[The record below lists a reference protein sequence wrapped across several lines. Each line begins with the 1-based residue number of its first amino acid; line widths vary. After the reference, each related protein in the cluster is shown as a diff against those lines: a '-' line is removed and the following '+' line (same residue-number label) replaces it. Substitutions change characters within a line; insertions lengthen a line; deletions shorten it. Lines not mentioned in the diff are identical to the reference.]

1 MARILSIEDSIY
13 QRTKI
18 ARVLE
23 TEGHLVLQAADGVEG
38 LMMAAT
44 SDPDCILCD
53 LIMPQMSGLELLQQL
68 HDKNLKVPVI
78 ILTADIQN
86 TTREECLALGAVD
99 FLNKPLKPEELL
111 AAVRQV
117 LAKSQ
122 SPEANP

>member
-53 LIMPQMSGLELLQQL
+53 LIMPQIGGLELLQQL
-68 HDKNLKVPVI
+68 HEKNLKVPVI
-78 ILTADIQN
+78 ILTADIQD
-86 TTREECLALGAVD
+86 TTREECLALGAVN
-99 FLNKPLKPEELL
+99 FLNKPVQPEELL
-111 AAVRQV
+111 AAVRRV
-117 LAKSQ
+117 LAQSQ
-122 SPEANP
+122 SSEANP

>member
-23 TEGHLVLQAADGVEG
+23 TEGYLVLQAADGVEG
-38 LMMAAT
+38 LMMAAS

-53 LIMPQMSGLELLQQL
+53 LIMPQMNGLELLQQL
-68 HDKNLKVPVI
+68 HDKSLKIPVI

-111 AAVRQV
+111 TAVRRV
-117 LAKSQ
+117 LAKSPP
-122 SPEANP
+122 SELNP